1 MRESLKRLPWLF
13 GRLVFGLIFLSVM
26 LMAGCAEPVRQTIP
40 RPIVA
45 PPADP
50 ETIFGEATIGE
61 GRSKEAAADIKVPNL
76 PHDGPLTLEDCLN
89 LAPKVS
95 SSIDSADQ
103 GYVGAMWT
111 RWRSITDFLP
121 TVDTTYGVTH
131 DEDPIN
137 ALTGSGHDQWRWT
150 TSVSQPVFTGGRN
163 LANYLL
169 SQLGLST
176 AEIRRV
182 QAKEDLLLNVKQAF
196 YGILASEKALAV
208 AKTTVV
214 NLSSHLN
221 VAKNFFDVG
230 MVPQNQVL
238 QAEVELAKAQQ
249 EQTNRERDLTINKA
263 RMNILL
269 RRAVDFPIKI
279 KDELG
284 HPRFPLGLDQCLLV
298 GLKDNPE
305 IQLGRVAVE
314 SGAKEVD
321 VARSALYPQVNVNYN
336 NTSMGQ
342 SGRVDDDNNWNVSA
356 TASFNVWNWG
366 KSKADVENSKVR
378 LNQAIDTLDGLENN
392 IKLEVTTN
400 YENLVSADRNIAV
413 AQQAVASAAEDLR
426 MVTERYQEQVAT
438 NTEVLDAQTRYSEAQ
453 YEYYSALY
461 NYNLSWASLER
472 SMGRRVTTTGLVDL
486 PTNRPSFRVRDL
498 NLP

>member
-1 MRESLKRLPWLF
+1 MF
-13 GRLVFGLIFLSVM
+13 FLSALVI
-26 LMAGCAEPVRQTIP
+26 GCAEPVRQTIS

-45 PPADP
+45 PPLEV
-50 ETIFGEATIGE
+50 ETIFGEATIGDD
-61 GRSKEAAADIKVPNL
+61 RSKQAAADIKVPNL
-76 PHDGPLTLEDCLN
+76 PHDGPLTLDDCLN
-89 LAPKVS
+89 LAPRVS

-111 RWRSITDFLP
+111 RWRAITDFLP
-121 TVDTTYGVTH
+121 TVDTSYGVTH
-131 DEDPIN
+131 NADPIN
-137 ALTGSGHDQWRWT
+137 PMTGARDQWRWT
-150 TSVSQPVFTGGRN
+150 ASVSQPLFTGGRN

-176 AEIRRV
+176 ADITRV

-221 VAKNFFDVG
+221 VARNFFDVG

-284 HPRFPLGLDQCLLV
+284 HPRFPLGLDDCLQV

-314 SGAKEVD
+314 SGAKNVD

-336 NTSMGQ
+336 TNAVGLN
-342 SGRVDDDNNWNVSA
+342 SGVNDQTDWNVSA
-356 TASFNVWNWG
+356 TASFNVWSWG

-378 LNQAIDTLDGLENN
+378 LNQAIDALDGLENN

-400 YENLVSADRNIAV
+400 YENLVSADRNISVAQKAV
-413 AQQAVASAAEDLR
+413 AAAAEDLR

-453 YEYYSALY
+453 YEYFSALY
-461 NYNLSWASLER
+461 NYNLSWAALER
-472 SMGRRVTTTGLVDL
+472 TMGRRVTTVGLVEL
-486 PTNRPSFRVRDL
+486 PANRPSFKVRDI